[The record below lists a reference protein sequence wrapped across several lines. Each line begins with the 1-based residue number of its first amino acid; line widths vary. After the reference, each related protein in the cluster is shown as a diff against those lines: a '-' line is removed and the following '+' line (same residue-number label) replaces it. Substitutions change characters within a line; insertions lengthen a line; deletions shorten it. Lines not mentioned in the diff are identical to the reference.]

1 MRVTKNIFEQKASR
15 IVRVLLINEGTSWTT
30 RELAR
35 EANVSLSYTHATIS
49 SLLKSGYVARKIS
62 GNPSVEVVDPIRLL
76 NRWASYND
84 YLSNGNQFI
93 EYYSYDKDIDIIMD
107 KLASSSKVDYALTSL
122 SGAWLVSPY
131 VRPIA
136 LEAYVYSKSD
146 ADSIARALD
155 LNPIPKDGNVRL
167 VIPYDNGVFYKTQ
180 ITRDVK
186 VVSDVQLYVD
196 LYNFP
201 ARGEEA
207 SGRILER
214 IKSRWADSLLSE
226 GKNEAVDENPASA
239 NLHDTREEV

>member
-1 MRVTKNIFEQKASR
+1 M
-15 IVRVLLINEGTSWTT
+15 NEGTSWTT

-49 SLLKSGYVARKIS
+49 SLLRSGYVTRKIS
-62 GNPSVEVVDPIRLL
+62 GNPGVEIVDPIRLL

-84 YLSNGNQFI
+84 YMSNSNQFI
-93 EYYSYDKDIDIIMD
+93 AYYSHDKDIDTIID
-107 KLASSSKVDYALTSL
+107 KLSSSSKVDYALTSL

-146 ADSIARALD
+146 ADNIAHALN

-167 VIPYDNGVFYKTQ
+167 VVPYDTGVFYKTQ
-180 ITRDVK
+180 ITRNVK

-207 SGRILER
+207 SGRILEK
-214 IKSRWADSLLSE
+214 IKSRWADSLLSK
-226 GKNEAVDENPASA
+226 GKNEDTPDEQPSSA
-239 NLHDTREEV
+239 HIHDDLRGAQIEER